1 MDSDGDEALHEALKQ
16 YEQQLAAVELSL
28 ASSTCESQVAE
39 LLELKQSLE
48 EVISLTKAT
57 LRGVVDE
64 TSTTG
69 QEQVRD
75 GTSGN
80 IDDEFAKFQAEMA
93 NLGASSEPQC
103 AALSVAEDH
112 SRELA
117 ELVDHLEG
125 SKVQAPFSKNW
136 GQMSYHSAIVLS
148 VDASDIMHIDDIKVN
163 VMFTH
168 PTAPAMKPC
177 SFFLE
182 GRCKFSQERCRFSHG
197 HAVALSDLREYSEPS
212 FSNLKPGSPCL
223 VRSDADGLWQ
233 LAAMECIGQE
243 PDRIVV
249 RLSHSGKTASVN
261 VEDVFPLDDDGAE
274 ESSDVDDDSALAAE
288 PPSITGGCEDEEDDI
303 PVVAWSPSTAAGLP
317 LGAWEKHTKGFGS
330 KLMEK
335 MGYVWGQGLGIR
347 GNGRTEP
354 VEAVILPAGKSLD
367 KCMELKELGM
377 EQDSAKVQRKMLLKM
392 KREEEKIERRYHK
405 SAKSES
411 VFDFLNGH
419 ILMKQNAK
427 STGAQGNLER
437 EKTDSEALKSV
448 SLRSLGIEALQ
459 VTEAIKKAE
468 REILRLGHSSARNK
482 DRDRVMHA
490 QVEKKI
496 EEQRQLIR
504 HLQSKERSIA
514 AEQQHRKGNDK
525 LRIF

>member
-1 MDSDGDEALHEALKQ
+1 MDSGDENALHESLKQ
-16 YEQQLAAVELSL
+16 YEQQLEAVELAL
-28 ASSTCESQVAE
+28 SSNTSESQAAD
-39 LLELKQSLE
+39 LLELKQNLE

-64 TSTTG
+64 DSSTH
-69 QEQVRD
+69 QEQVHD
-75 GTSGN
+75 DTD
-80 IDDEFAKFQAEMA
+80 IDEEFAKFQAEMA
-93 NLGASSEPQC
+93 SLGASSEHQDQ
-103 AALSVAEDH
+103 AVTAVEDH
-112 SRELA
+112 SKELA

-125 SKVQAPFSKNW
+125 SKVRAPFSKDW

-148 VDASDIMHIDDIKVN
+148 VDASDITHVDDIKVN

-168 PTAPAMKPC
+168 PTVSAMKPC

-197 HAVALSDLREYSEPS
+197 HAVALSELREYSEPS
-212 FSNLKPGSPCL
+212 FSTFKPGSPCL
-223 VRSDADGLWQ
+223 VKSDIDGLWQ
-233 LAAMECIGQE
+233 LAALESIGQRQDE
-243 PDRIVV
+243 VMV
-249 RLSHSGKTASVN
+249 CLSHSGKTVSIA
-261 VEDVFPLDDDGAE
+261 VEDVFPLEGNRE
-274 ESSDVDDDSALAAE
+274 VESSDSDGDSQPAADAV
-288 PPSITGGCEDEEDDI
+288 PITGGCDDEQEGV
-303 PVVAWSPSTAAGLP
+303 PVVAWSPSTASGLP
-317 LGAWEKHTKGFGS
+317 LGAWEKHTKGIGS

-354 VEAVILPAGKSLD
+354 VEAVVLPAGKSLD

-377 EQDSAKVQRKMLLKM
+377 TQDSAKVQRKMLLKM

-405 SAKSES
+405 AAQPES
-411 VFDFLNGH
+411 VFDFLNGQ
-419 ILMKQNAK
+419 IFSKKDSKNAGEQYNIHK
-427 STGAQGNLER
+427 
-437 EKTDSEALKSV
+437 EANSSQDLKSV
-448 SLRSLGIEALQ
+448 SLRGLGIEALQ
-459 VTEAIKKAE
+459 VTEAIKRAE
-468 REILRLGHSSARNK
+468 REIVRLGHSSARNK
-482 DRDRVMHA
+482 DRDKVMHA

-504 HLQSKERSIA
+504 QLQSKERSIA